1 VATLYVDGIP
11 YEFEDQHR
19 TLLEVCLSLGFDV
32 PYFCWHPA
40 MHSVGACRQCAV
52 KQFKDENDS
61 HGKIVMSCMTQ
72 AGDGMRISIDD
83 PEVKAFRA
91 AVIEWLML
99 NHPHDCP
106 VCDEGGECHLQD
118 MTVMSGHVYRRNR
131 FPKRTFRNQD
141 LGPFLH
147 HEMNRCIQCYRCIR
161 FYRDIAGGRDLEVF
175 GCHDDVYFGRYE
187 DGALASG
194 FSGNL
199 VEICPTGVFT
209 DKTFRRH
216 FTRVW
221 DLQTAP
227 SVCVHCALGCNTL
240 PGERYGMLRR
250 IRNRYHYDVNGYFLC
265 DRGRFGYEFVNG
277 ERRIRRPRL
286 RGSAEAVPASA
297 EEAVRRAADLLG
309 RGRLIGIGS
318 PRASVESNFALF
330 RLVGAGNFFHGLARR
345 ELDLI
350 RLFARSVAEG
360 PTPIASLRQ
369 AAESDGV
376 LVLGEDIP
384 NTAPLLTLAIRQA
397 AIQKPLE
404 EARNRQPRIPAWE
417 DAAIREAIQQERGP
431 VYVAT
436 PAASGLDELASESF
450 RGTPQDIA
458 RLAFELSHRLDPE
471 SAAAEVD
478 ERTGALAQRMA
489 GALRDCRRPL
499 VVCGTTLA
507 SAELVQGACN
517 VAWALTRAGVQARLS
532 FVAPEC
538 NSMAAALLEG
548 GSLEDAVREAASAG
562 GGNVSQSADKAGA
575 PDAAAGVTVVIVEN
589 DLTRRLPSEQLKTLF
604 APEARIICID
614 HVESPTTETAAVLLP
629 AAPFAEASGTLV
641 SSEGRAQAFYAV
653 FAPEEEIRPSWR
665 WIGEL
670 LSASG
675 KTEAQPWPSLDS
687 ILEELAGHDP
697 KLSGLVELD
706 RIEGSGL
713 MDRPVPRLSRRASGR
728 TAEHAARSVHE
739 QPPPPDPDTPLSYS
753 MEGFTGSPPSALVP
767 RYWAPGWNSVQSLN
781 KLQTVPGGPL
791 RGGSPGLRLLEPG
804 GDTQRE
810 YYHRIPDPFKPRE
823 GEILLLPLIRL
834 FGSEELSRLAPG
846 IASLILPPALRLH
859 PQDAGRL
866 GLGPGT
872 QVELAI
878 GSDRWRL
885 PLELDGGVIPGTALV
900 PAGFPGES
908 PPLLPAWAT
917 LGKIEGE
924 SR

>member
-1 VATLYVDGIP
+1 
-11 YEFEDQHR
+11 
-19 TLLEVCLSLGFDV
+19 
-32 PYFCWHPA
+32 
-40 MHSVGACRQCAV
+40 
-52 KQFKDENDS
+52 
-61 HGKIVMSCMTQ
+61 
-72 AGDGMRISIDD
+72 
-83 PEVKAFRA
+83 
-91 AVIEWLML
+91 
-99 NHPHDCP
+99 
-106 VCDEGGECHLQD
+106 
-118 MTVMSGHVYRRNR
+118 MTVMTGHVYRRNR

-199 VEICPTGVFT
+199 VELCPTGVFT

-227 SVCVHCALGCNTL
+227 SVCVHCGLGCNTL

-250 IRNRYHYDVNGYFLC
+250 IRNRYHYEVNGYFLC

-277 ERRIRRPRL
+277 ERRIRRPAL
-286 RGSAEAVPASA
+286 RGSREADSPSA
-297 EEAVRRAADLLG
+297 EDAVRRAADLLG

-318 PRASVESNFALF
+318 PRASVESNFALL
-330 RLVGAGNFFHGLARR
+330 RLVGAGNFFYGLARR

-360 PTPIASLRQ
+360 PAPIASMRQ
-369 AAESDGV
+369 ASKSDGV

-404 EARNRQPRIPAWE
+404 AARNRQPVIPAWE
-417 DAAIREAIQQERGP
+417 DAAIREAIQQQRGP

-436 PAASGLDELASESF
+436 PAASDLEELATESF

-458 RLAFELSHRLDPE
+458 RLAFEVSRRLDPE
-471 SAAAEVD
+471 SPAVEVD
-478 ERTGALAQRMA
+478 ESTGALARRIA
-489 GALRDCRRPL
+489 GALRDCRHPL
-499 VVCGTTLA
+499 VVCGTSLA

-517 VAWALTRAGVQARLS
+517 VAWALTRAGAQARLS

-538 NSMAAALLEG
+538 NSMVAAFLDG
-548 GSLEDAVREAASAG
+548 GSLEDAVEAAASAG
-562 GGNVSQSADKAGA
+562 GGSVPQPADKAETPGA
-575 PDAAAGVTVVIVEN
+575 ASGATVVIVEN
-589 DLTRRLPSEQLKTLF
+589 DLTRRLPPDQLKPLF
-604 APEARIICID
+604 APGVRIICID
-614 HVESPTTETAAVLLP
+614 HLQSPTADRAEVVLP
-629 AAPFAEASGTLV
+629 AATFAEASGTLI
-641 SSEGRAQAFYAV
+641 SSECRAQAFRAV
-653 FAPEEEIRPSWR
+653 LAPAAEIRPSWR

-670 LSASG
+670 MRASG
-675 KTEAQPWPSLDS
+675 RTGAQPWPDLNG
-687 ILEELAGHDP
+687 ILAELAGRTP
-697 KLSGLVELD
+697 QLSRLVELD
-706 RIEGSGL
+706 RVEGYG
-713 MDRPVPRLSRRASGR
+713 MMNRPVPRLSPRASGR

-739 QPPPPDPDTPLSYS
+739 QPPPADPDTPLSYS
-753 MEGFTGSPPSALVP
+753 MEGFAGSPPPGLIP
-767 RYWAPGWNSVQSLN
+767 RYWAPGWNSVQALN

-791 RGGSPGLRLLEPG
+791 RGGSPGFRLLEPG
-804 GDTQRE
+804 GDSQRE
-810 YYHRIPDPFKPRE
+810 YHHGIPDPFEPRE
-823 GEILLLPLIRL
+823 DQILLLPLFRL
-834 FGSEELSRLAPG
+834 FGSEELSRLAQG
-846 IASLILPPALRLH
+846 VADLILPPALRLH
-859 PQDAGRL
+859 PDDAARL
-866 GLGPGT
+866 GVGADI
-872 QVELAI
+872 QVELAV
-878 GSDRWRL
+878 GSDRWRV
-885 PLELDGGVIPGTALV
+885 PLELDGGVIPGSALV

-917 LGKIEGE
+917 LGKIGGE